1 PLREAAVQA
10 VLNLLACARGPLAR
24 DELLRLA
31 PPAAGLNSYTLEE
44 ALRPL
49 ARLVAGDG
57 ARQGY
62 AFSHPRL
69 GAHFYERLAPAER
82 RQVEQLFLDWG
93 EQVLRDLNEGRL
105 PPRMPRPTS
114 CSTTASTWRG
124 RARPR
129 RPSWPC
135 SATAGGAAARP
146 CWART
151 SV

>member
-1 PLREAAVQA
+1 VVAELHRLSEGDPLLVRLYVDDLWRRGEAVVRLRPEDLRDVRPGLEGYFLRWWDDQRRLWGAQTPLRGAAGRA
-10 VLNLLACARGPLAR
+10 VRRLRAGARGPRAR

-31 PPAAGLNSYTLEE
+31 PPAAGLNPYTLEE

-82 RQVEQLFLDWG
+82 RQVEQ
-93 EQVLRDLNEGRL
+93 
-105 PPRMPRPTS
+105 
-114 CSTTASTWRG
+114 
-124 RARPR
+124 
-129 RPSWPC
+129 
-135 SATAGGAAARP
+135 
-146 CWART
+146 
-151 SV
+151 